1 MTSDELPSDQRG
13 CPKFHNTIENG
24 GEEFDIVAQKKGTAE
39 VLLTDTVIDA
49 SSVDLY
55 LGGQYVNP
63 LELLQGLLVR
73 AYDNGLMNKH
83 I

>member
-1 MTSDELPSDQRG
+1 MGGKNLTSLRKRRG
-13 CPKFHNTIENG
+13 P
-24 GEEFDIVAQKKGTAE
+24 AE
-39 VLLTDTVIDA
+39 VLLTDTVVDA
-49 SSVDLY
+49 SSVALDF
-55 LGGQYVNP
+55 GGQYVNP